1 MQKVEREIDPIVYTF
16 YNLGAE
22 GIAVI
27 EQGN

>member
-1 MQKVEREIDPIVYTF
+1 MQKVEREIDQKVYTL

-27 EQGN
+27 EQSN

>member
-1 MQKVEREIDPIVYTF
+1 MQKVEREIYQKVYTL